1 MFPKFIT
8 ELVEDI
14 ASTTKDAL
22 RDHFSRCV
30 AEGLKHA
37 RPARIR
43 LQLSKHDVDSEW
55 TACSKAGTLIN
66 SGLGHEGIL
75 YMCPPGT
82 YDRGSGDAELT
93 KFIRDLLW

>member
-14 ASTTKDAL
+14 VSTTKDAL

-37 RPARIR
+37 RPARTR
-43 LQLSKHDVDSEW
+43 LS
-55 TACSKAGTLIN
+55 N
-66 SGLGHEGIL
+66 SQSMMLT
-75 YMCPPGT
+75 P
-82 YDRGSGDAELT
+82 SGRCVARQEL
-93 KFIRDLLW
+93 